1 MTNNNFI
8 EKYQKHP
15 LCIKLTETLQRDS
28 VRVQIKGLA
37 GSAPALIV
45 GSVFNSTGLHLLTI
59 LNDKEDA
66 AYFYNDLL
74 NFFPSDKVLF
84 FPSSYKKYIDPERS
98 DPSAIVS
105 RTEVLNK
112 CNEENPV
119 IVVSYPEA
127 VAEKVITRSNL
138 EKNTLKIKVGEKIN
152 LDFLLEVLFEYEF
165 TRADFVYEPGQFAVR
180 GSIIDVFSF
189 SSDFP
194 YRIDFFGDEV
204 DSIRTFNLET
214 QLSIE
219 KVASI
224 SIIPEFKGA
233 LLQESRISFLEFL
246 PQSTIIWA
254 KDLRYA
260 REKTQ
265 CFYEDS
271 IIYYEKNFDT
281 NKPDAEKII
290 SEMLVP
296 GNYLFNPELKNKTI
310 ECSSLSM
317 FQETV
322 EISFK
327 TSHQPAFNKNFD
339 LLISNLLEYQSLGYR
354 LFILSD
360 NEKQIERI
368 GNIFS
373 DKNAKIN
380 FTPSGIT
387 LHEGFIDNDLLLCC
401 YTDHQIF
408 DRFHK
413 FRVKSNFISKE
424 TLTLNELHNLHPGD
438 YVVHI
443 DHGIG
448 IFGGLEKMEIGG
460 KLQEAIRLVY
470 KDKDVLYVNIHQLHK
485 ISKYKSREGDAPKIY
500 KLGTGAWQKLK
511 QNTKSKIKDI
521 AKELIALYAKRREQP
536 GFEYAPDTYLQEEL
550 EASFIYEDTPDQEKA
565 TRDVKK
571 DMESDYPMDRL
582 ICGDVG
588 FGKTE
593 IAVRAAF
600 KAATDGKQVAV
611 LVPTTILALQHYK
624 TFSDRLKNFPCTVD
638 YVSRLKTSKAIKET
652 LKKAEEGKIEILIGT
667 HRLLSQDVK
676 FKDLGLLVIDEE
688 QKFGVAAK
696 EKLKTYKLNI
706 DTLTLT
712 ATPIPRTLQFSLMG
726 ARDLSVITTPPANR
740 FPIVTELHSF
750 NEDIIKEAIYYEVE
764 RGGQVFFI
772 HNRVQNIQEVQQ
784 LLKKLCP
791 DVKSIVAHG
800 QMEGTELENIM
811 LEFMSGDYEIL
822 IATTIIESG
831 IDIPNANT
839 IIINNA
845 QNFGLSDL
853 HQLRGRV
860 GRSNK
865 KAFCYLLAPPPTAI
879 TQEARRRLKAI
890 EDFTELGSGF
900 NISLQDLDIRGA
912 GNILGGEQSGYIAD
926 IGFETYHKILNEAI
940 EELKETDFKNLFS
953 SKQKNEEQNEEEEII
968 TEPLQLRT
976 DCQIETD
983 MEILFPEI
991 YIENVAERIKLYREL
1006 DNIETEDALLEFQK
1020 KIEDRF
1026 GKMPKQTEELLNV
1039 VRLRRMAVKSG
1050 FEKVLLR
1057 NKIMTGYFISNQESL
1072 FYKTSVFQKILQSVQ
1087 MFPLL
1092 FKMKELKEKLILTV
1106 ENIKTITEAM
1116 GVLKKLTGEV

>member
-1 MTNNNFI
+1 M
-8 EKYQKHP
+8 
-15 LCIKLTETLQRDS
+15 
-28 VRVQIKGLA
+28 
-37 GSAPALIV
+37 
-45 GSVFNSTGLHLLTI
+45 
-59 LNDKEDA
+59 
-66 AYFYNDLL
+66 
-74 NFFPSDKVLF
+74 
-84 FPSSYKKYIDPERS
+84 
-98 DPSAIVS
+98 
-105 RTEVLNK
+105 
-112 CNEENPV
+112 
-119 IVVSYPEA
+119 
-127 VAEKVITRSNL
+127 
-138 EKNTLKIKVGEKIN
+138 
-152 LDFLLEVLFEYEF
+152 
-165 TRADFVYEPGQFAVR
+165 
-180 GSIIDVFSF
+180 
-189 SSDFP
+189 
-194 YRIDFFGDEV
+194 
-204 DSIRTFNLET
+204 
-214 QLSIE
+214 
-219 KVASI
+219 
-224 SIIPEFKGA
+224 
-233 LLQESRISFLEFL
+233 
-246 PQSTIIWA
+246 
-254 KDLRYA
+254 
-260 REKTQ
+260 
-265 CFYEDS
+265 
-271 IIYYEKNFDT
+271 
-281 NKPDAEKII
+281 
-290 SEMLVP
+290 
-296 GNYLFNPELKNKTI
+296 
-310 ECSSLSM
+310 
-317 FQETV
+317 
-322 EISFK
+322 
-327 TSHQPAFNKNFD
+327 
-339 LLISNLLEYQSLGYR
+339 
-354 LFILSD
+354 
-360 NEKQIERI
+360 
-368 GNIFS
+368 
-373 DKNAKIN
+373 
-380 FTPSGIT
+380 
-387 LHEGFIDNDLLLCC
+387 
-401 YTDHQIF
+401 
-408 DRFHK
+408 
-413 FRVKSNFISKE
+413 
-424 TLTLNELHNLHPGD
+424 
-438 YVVHI
+438 VHI